1 MPKWGE
7 MVLEEDSHEVHELI
21 ERTFTQKGN
30 VKFDREKLE
39 IKYDIIDQTNH
50 VFNQSH
56 KVGSK
61 DKMWDLLLDN

>member
-1 MPKWGE
+1 M
-7 MVLEEDSHEVHELI
+7 
-21 ERTFTQKGN
+21 
-30 VKFDREKLE
+30 KFDQEKLE